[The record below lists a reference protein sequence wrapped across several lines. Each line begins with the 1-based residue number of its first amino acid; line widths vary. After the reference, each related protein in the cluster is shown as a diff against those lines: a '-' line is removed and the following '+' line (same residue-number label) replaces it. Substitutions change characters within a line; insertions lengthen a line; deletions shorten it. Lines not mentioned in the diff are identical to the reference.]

1 MRRCSHVSPLEALPA
16 LPLGVPIA
24 RVAAGGYPN
33 DGDGDDN
40 SSSHSTDL
48 SEEHEPEVWAA
59 LPITLDVARGCH
71 FHNSLDTLLRQAL
84 DRHTWSIGYHC
95 VVF

>member
-16 LPLGVPIA
+16 PPLGVPIA

-33 DGDGDDN
+33 DGDGNDN

-48 SEEHEPEVWAA
+48 SEEHEPEVW
-59 LPITLDVARGCH
+59 VA
-71 FHNSLDTLLRQAL
+71 
-84 DRHTWSIGYHC
+84 
-95 VVF
+95 